1 MNDDAQEM
9 DEEFMVI
16 ADGTTGDYVNYNGV
30 VTITIEGTDVAP
42 GRLLASVPSS
52 FPAHF
57 IVQLE
62 SRPHSHVVHN
72 MLLYDSSFLPC
83 SIYWDCDYT

>member
-16 ADGTTGDYVNYNGV
+16 ADGMTGDYVNYNGV
-30 VTITIEGTDVAP
+30 VTFTIEGTDVEP
-42 GRLLASVPSS
+42 GRLLASVSSS

-62 SRPHSHVVHN
+62 SRLYSHVV
-72 MLLYDSSFLPC
+72 
-83 SIYWDCDYT
+83 T